1 MRSRIH
7 RSSRFGEVVT
17 FWAIIV
23 ACSLV
28 LSALSFVAAKYWVG
42 GLMARSKT
50 AQSGPQLVLK
60 TPDDKPDDEAADGE
74 GERVDPPSQ
83 AVVKMQQRA
92 PTDGE
97 KSEVEQQF
105 PQDAADLH
113 KAGDQDA
120 TDDSTGGDDKPMDN
134 TAAASGSAGGQYS
147 VVASSFRDEAN
158 ARRAASELEG
168 RGYSPRIVQ
177 VVRDGQTFHRV
188 VVASFADRAE
198 AEKMR
203 DRLKSDGTAATIMT
217 R

>member
-1 MRSRIH
+1 MRSRIRH
-7 RSSRFGEVVT
+7 SSRFGEVVT

-23 ACSLV
+23 ACSLL

-60 TPDDKPDDEAADGE
+60 TPDDAPDDEVTDGE

-120 TDDSTGGDDKPMDN
+120 TDDSTGGDDKPLDD
-134 TAAASGSAGGQYS
+134 TAASGSAGQQYS

-168 RGYSPRIVQ
+168 RGYSPRLVE

-203 DRLKSDGTAATIMT
+203 DRLKSEGTAATVMT